1 MNDII
6 ENISFP
12 QEWDVLKMRQCFS
25 FGKGLSITKD
35 DLVEEG
41 IPVISYGQVHS
52 KDNTGTGLSEVLYR
66 YVPESFLR
74 TGKSCLVQKND
85 FIFADTSED
94 YAGVGNCAFID
105 NNDTIFAGYHSII
118 ARPTS
123 NALYPKYLAYLFL
136 TDLWRDQIRA
146 NVMGIKV
153 FSITQQLLRDT
164 YICVPRVSEQKRIVE
179 LLDESCSKIDKI
191 IANLERQIELLRKYK
206 KSLITETVTKGL
218 DKNVEMKDSGI
229 PWIGMIPAH
238 WETKR
243 LKYVL
248 KEPLQYGA
256 NELGDEFNEKY
267 PRYIRITDITDDNQL
282 KDEGKQ
288 SLLPKVAKPYL
299 LKDGDVLFAR
309 SGATVGKTF
318 YYMSSYGSA
327 AFAGYLIKA
336 ETDATKVLPKFLYY
350 TTLGNGYDN
359 WKNMVFTQATIQN
372 IGADKYS
379 QYVVTKPPV
388 QEQIKIISF
397 LDAECSKIDNVIAKK
412 EKQLQL
418 MSKHKQSVIYEYV
431 TGKKRVKEVV

>member
-229 PWIGMIPAH
+229 PWIRMIPAH

-256 NELGDEFNEKY
+256 NELGDEFNEEY